1 MTPPNME
8 NRNFLQ
14 HIFILLKGMA
24 MGVAELVPGVSGGT
38 IAFVAGIYEEF
49 ITTINNVNLKTLKL
63 WREEGFKSFW
73 KALNGNF
80 LAVLLLGMAI
90 SILSFTRLIR
100 WLLENEPIP
109 LWSFFCGLVLA
120 SVIVVAKSIK
130 KWNLPVILLLV
141 IGAVVAYY
149 ITSLPPSANTDS
161 LPFIFL
167 SGAIAICA
175 MVLPGISGSFILVLL
190 GSYKTVID
198 AIDEKDFKILITMAL
213 GMIFG
218 ILSFARV
225 LKWMFDHHRSMTLSL
240 LTGFILGSLNKIWPW
255 KYILETRTIGKKV
268 IIIDENIS
276 PFAFEGD
283 HQLMYAIV
291 AAIIGF
297 SLIFILE
304 KSASKK

>member
-1 MTPPNME
+1 ME

-14 HIFILLKGMA
+14 HFFILLKGMA
-24 MGVAELVPGVSGGT
+24 MGIAELVPGVSGGT

-63 WREEGFKSFW
+63 WRTDGFKSFW
-73 KALNGNF
+73 IALNGNF
-80 LAVLLLGMAI
+80 LAVLLFGMAI
-90 SILSFTRLIR
+90 SILSFTKLIK
-100 WLLENEPIP
+100 WLLENEPISI
-109 LWSFFCGLVLA
+109 WAFFCGLVLA

-130 KWNLPVILLLV
+130 KWNLPVVLLLAL
-141 IGAVVAYY
+141 GAIVAYY

-175 MVLPGISGSFILVLL
+175 MVLPGISGSFILVLM

-225 LKWMFDHHRSMTLSL
+225 LKWMFDNHKNITLAL

-255 KYILETRTIGKKV
+255 KRILETKTIGKKI
-268 IIIDENIS
+268 IIIDENVS
-276 PFAFEGD
+276 PFAFEGE

-304 KSASKK
+304 KTASKK